1 MILRELENLSGFNLT
16 NIHYAEDIMLM
27 SDLKGKR
34 KKPLDIVVKKSKKK
48 NWKVRLESKSTELL
62 YNIYDPI
69 QQFSSQIW

>member
-48 NWKVRLESKSTELL
+48 N
-62 YNIYDPI
+62 
-69 QQFSSQIW
+69 